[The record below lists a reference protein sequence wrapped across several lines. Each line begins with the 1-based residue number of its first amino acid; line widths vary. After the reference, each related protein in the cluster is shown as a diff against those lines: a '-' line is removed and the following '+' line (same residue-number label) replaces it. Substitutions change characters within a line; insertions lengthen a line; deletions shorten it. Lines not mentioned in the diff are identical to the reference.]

1 MVELKVQVVGQPCA
15 VYPHFVNTFSLIT
28 VKEVSVVIVKCLK
41 FKTNLLFSFL
51 AESLIEKY

>member
-41 FKTNLLFSFL
+41 FKTNLVFSFL
-51 AESLIEKY
+51 S